1 MKNSPYT
8 SKKSKLPRIAVLT
21 AVLLSSLMGII
32 YFYNS
37 QKNDTI
43 VLNYYSQPDKN
54 GVLKEIISDFENIN
68 PGIKINLI
76 ELPDNTD
83 DKLIVIKNS
92 FQSET
97 EMADVFD
104 SDSVWPAIFA
114 SAGWVEPLGE
124 YLDEDEKS
132 AFLESSL
139 NSNYFKDELWGF
151 PYRIDSGML
160 YYRSDLLEKYDKRVP
175 LTWEEL
181 AQTSQYIMKRE
192 GGDLKGFTSSWAQF
206 EGLTAN
212 AVEYIWAF
220 GGDILSE
227 DSATSVLDSRESA
240 EGISFMK
247 DMIYKYRI
255 TPENI
260 TEFTSKESRDAFM
273 KGDVIFMR
281 DWSSGWRLL
290 QDKENSNVSGKVK
303 ISEIPI
309 GSIKGDNRPVLG
321 GWQIMVSSF
330 SDHKDEAVLFAKY
343 RSGVESQKKGAIELS
358 YLPSLKALYNDDEIN
373 AAMPF
378 LKYMYPSFK
387 NSNPRP
393 VSPYYADMSK
403 IIQAEVH
410 KTLIDQQTPVQT
422 VKDIDYQIKQIF
434 ETRPEYK

>member
-1 MKNSPYT
+1 MKNKPYT
-8 SKKSKLPRIAVLT
+8 LRKSKLLRIIFTSAIVIAALT
-21 AVLLSSLMGII
+21 GVV

-37 QKNDTI
+37 SKDDAV

-54 GVLKEIISDFENIN
+54 DVLKGIISDFEEIN
-68 PGIKINLI
+68 PDIKINLI

-83 DKLIVIKNS
+83 DKLIMIKNS

-104 SDSVWPAIFA
+104 SDAVWPAIFA
-114 SAGWVEPLGE
+114 SAGWVQPLGE

-132 AFLESSL
+132 AYLESAL
-139 NSNYFKDELWGF
+139 DSNYFENELWGF

-160 YYRSDLLEKYDKRVP
+160 YYRNDLLEKYDKRVP
-175 LTWEEL
+175 LTWQEL
-181 AQTSQYIMKRE
+181 AETSQYIMQRE
-192 GGDLKGFTSSWAQF
+192 KGDLKGFTSSWAQF

-212 AVEYIWAF
+212 AVEYIWSF

-227 DSATSVLDSRESA
+227 DSARSVLDSKESQ

-247 DMIYKYRI
+247 DMMYKYKI

-260 TEFTSKESRDAFM
+260 TAFTSKESREAFM
-273 KGDVIFMR
+273 AGDVIFMR

-290 QDKENSNVSGKVK
+290 QDPEISNVAGKVK
-303 ISEIPI
+303 ISELPM
-309 GSIKGDNRPVLG
+309 GSLTGKNHPVLG

-330 SDHKDEAVLFAKY
+330 GDHKKEAVQFAKY
-343 RSGVESQKKGAIELS
+343 RAGRESQKKGAIELS
-358 YLPSLKALYNDDEIN
+358 YLPSLRELYNDDEIN
-373 AAMPF
+373 SAMPF

-393 VSPYYADMSK
+393 ASPYYADISN
-403 IIQAEVH
+403 IIQTEVH
-410 KTLIDQQTPVQT
+410 KALLDQQTSLQT
-422 VKDIDYQIKQIF
+422 IKDIDYQIKQIF
-434 ETRPEYK
+434 ETRPAYK